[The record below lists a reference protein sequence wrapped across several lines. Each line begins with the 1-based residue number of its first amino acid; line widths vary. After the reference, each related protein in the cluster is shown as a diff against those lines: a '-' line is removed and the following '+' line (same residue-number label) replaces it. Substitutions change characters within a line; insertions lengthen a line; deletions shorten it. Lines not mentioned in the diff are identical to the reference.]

1 VFVKLATDQGVCS
14 LETLDSEDSPDWISD
29 MAIP

>member
-1 VFVKLATDQGVCS
+1 LVKFATDQGVCS
-14 LETLDSEDSPDWISD
+14 LETRDSEYSPDGFSD